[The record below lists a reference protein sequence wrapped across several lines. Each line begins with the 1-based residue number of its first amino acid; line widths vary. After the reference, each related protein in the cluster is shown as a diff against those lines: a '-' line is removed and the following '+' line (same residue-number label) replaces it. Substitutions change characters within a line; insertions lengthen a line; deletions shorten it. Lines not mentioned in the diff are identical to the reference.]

1 MEQLLSRI
9 TCHRQPSILI
19 YKTPLAQWIHV
30 AFNLD
35 FHTHSLATIVI
46 IQMTVMHVHACIIF
60 LIMPRIK
67 LMSLSNTSMKACF
80 CNMWE
85 NFQYIFHSH
94 MWAEKVLKER
104 IHAAPTILTLPKSLV
119 LPITYFFSSSHSL
132 IPPYFS
138 SHLLLTSS

>member
-19 YKTPLAQWIHV
+19 YKTPLAQWIQV
-30 AFNLD
+30 AFNLNS
-35 FHTHSLATIVI
+35 HTHCLTTIVI
-46 IQMTVMHVHACIIF
+46 IHMTVMHVHACIIF
-60 LIMPRIK
+60 LIMPRIR
-67 LMSLSNTSMKACF
+67 LMSLFNPSIKACF

-85 NFQYIFHSH
+85 NFSTFFTAKHS
-94 MWAEKVLKER
+94 ELKLQVLKER

-119 LPITYFFSSSHSL
+119 LPITYFFSSYHSL

-138 SHLLLTSS
+138 SHLF